1 MTVALRKMEIQR
13 NGNKKHGVVRFTE
26 VIIMS
31 GNNNQKS
38 AGYAIL
44 GVIIVFAIIGFFVSL
59 TEKEDPKCAFAG
71 CDNTVST
78 EGGYCYQHNTPG
90 KRRKA
95 AYGTSSSHSHS
106 TTSSGSS
113 SNSSGSSSNS
123 GSSSSS
129 YKPSS
134 SNSGSSSSSY
144 KPSSSNSKYNSSHS
158 HDSYDSGYDD
168 VYMDGDYDQDRYDRD
183 DDYAIGVDDAIE
195 EDIEDGDEGDW

>member
-1 MTVALRKMEIQR
+1 MTVALRKMEIKR

-38 AGYAIL
+38 AGYAML
-44 GVIIVFAIIGFFVSL
+44 GVIIVFAIIGFLVSL

-95 AYGTSSSHSHS
+95 TYGTSSSHSHS
-106 TTSSGSS
+106 TTSSGST
-113 SNSSGSSSNS
+113 SNSSG
-123 GSSSSS
+123 
-129 YKPSS
+129 SS

-183 DDYAIGVDDAIE
+183 DDYATGVDDAIE
-195 EDIEDGDEGDW
+195 EDIEDGNDGDW

>member
-1 MTVALRKMEIQR
+1 MTVALRRMEIQR

-106 TTSSGSS
+106 TTSSGST
-113 SNSSGSSSNS
+113 SNSSG
-123 GSSSSS
+123 
-129 YKPSS
+129 SS

-183 DDYAIGVDDAIE
+183 DDYATGVDDAIE
-195 EDIEDGDEGDW
+195 DDIEDGDEGDW

>member
-1 MTVALRKMEIQR
+1 MTVALRRMEIQR

-95 AYGTSSSHSHS
+95 AYVTSSSHRHS
-106 TTSSGSS
+106 TTSSGST
-113 SNSSGSSSNS
+113 SNSSG
-123 GSSSSS
+123 
-129 YKPSS
+129 SS

-183 DDYAIGVDDAIE
+183 DDYATGVDDAIE

>member
-31 GNNNQKS
+31 VNNNQKS
-38 AGYAIL
+38 AGYAML
-44 GVIIVFAIIGFFVSL
+44 GVIIVFAIIGFLVSL

-95 AYGTSSSHSHS
+95 TYGTSSSHSHS
-106 TTSSGSS
+106 TTSSGST
-113 SNSSGSSSNS
+113 SNSSGR
-123 GSSSSS
+123 
-129 YKPSS
+129 S

-183 DDYAIGVDDAIE
+183 DDYATGVDDAIE
-195 EDIEDGDEGDW
+195 EDIEDGNDGDW

>member
-1 MTVALRKMEIQR
+1 MTVALRRMEIQR

-38 AGYAIL
+38 VGYAIL

-95 AYGTSSSHSHS
+95 TYGTSSSHSHS
-106 TTSSGSS
+106 TTSSGST
-113 SNSSGSSSNS
+113 SNSSGSS
-123 GSSSSS
+123 
-129 YKPSS
+129 P
-134 SNSGSSSSSY
+134 NSGSSSSSY

-168 VYMDGDYDQDRYDRD
+168 VYMDGDYDQNRYDRD
-183 DDYAIGVDDAIE
+183 DDYATGVDDAIDD
-195 EDIEDGDEGDW
+195 DIEDGDEGNW

>member
-1 MTVALRKMEIQR
+1 
-13 NGNKKHGVVRFTE
+13 
-26 VIIMS
+26 MS

-106 TTSSGSS
+106 TTSSGST
-113 SNSSGSSSNS
+113 SNSSG
-123 GSSSSS
+123 
-129 YKPSS
+129 SS

-183 DDYAIGVDDAIE
+183 DDYATGVDDAIE

>member
-1 MTVALRKMEIQR
+1 
-13 NGNKKHGVVRFTE
+13 
-26 VIIMS
+26 MS

-38 AGYAIL
+38 VGYAIL

-95 AYGTSSSHSHS
+95 TYGTSS
-106 TTSSGSS
+106 TTGSGSS
-113 SNSSGSSSNS
+113 SNSSG
-123 GSSSSS
+123 
-129 YKPSS
+129 SS

-183 DDYAIGVDDAIE
+183 DDYATGVDDAIE

>member
-31 GNNNQKS
+31 INNNQKS

-95 AYGTSSSHSHS
+95 TYGTSSSHSHS
-106 TTSSGSS
+106 TTSSGST
-113 SNSSGSSSNS
+113 SNSSG
-123 GSSSSS
+123 
-129 YKPSS
+129 SS

-183 DDYAIGVDDAIE
+183 DDYATGVDDAIE
-195 EDIEDGDEGDW
+195 EDIEDGNDGDW

>member
-1 MTVALRKMEIQR
+1 MTVAFCKMEIQR

-106 TTSSGSS
+106 TTSSGST
-113 SNSSGSSSNS
+113 SNSSG
-123 GSSSSS
+123 
-129 YKPSS
+129 SS

-183 DDYAIGVDDAIE
+183 DDYATGVDDAIE
-195 EDIEDGDEGDW
+195 EDIEDGNDGDW

>member
-26 VIIMS
+26 IIIMS
-31 GNNNQKS
+31 VNNNQKS
-38 AGYAIL
+38 AGYAML
-44 GVIIVFAIIGFFVSL
+44 GVIIVFAIIGFLVSL

-95 AYGTSSSHSHS
+95 TYGTSSSHSHS
-106 TTSSGSS
+106 TTSSGST
-113 SNSSGSSSNS
+113 SNSSG
-123 GSSSSS
+123 
-129 YKPSS
+129 SS

-183 DDYAIGVDDAIE
+183 DDYATGVDDAIE
-195 EDIEDGDEGDW
+195 EDIEDGNDGDW

>member
-38 AGYAIL
+38 VGYAIL

-106 TTSSGSS
+106 TTSSTTG
-113 SNSSGSSSNS
+113 
-123 GSSSSS
+123 
-129 YKPSS
+129 
-134 SNSGSSSSSY
+134 SSY

-183 DDYAIGVDDAIE
+183 DDYATGVDDAIDD
-195 EDIEDGDEGDW
+195 DIEDGDEGDW

>member
-78 EGGYCYQHNTPG
+78 ALT
-90 KRRKA
+90 
-95 AYGTSSSHSHS
+95 
-106 TTSSGSS
+106 
-113 SNSSGSSSNS
+113 
-123 GSSSSS
+123 
-129 YKPSS
+129 
-134 SNSGSSSSSY
+134 
-144 KPSSSNSKYNSSHS
+144 
-158 HDSYDSGYDD
+158 
-168 VYMDGDYDQDRYDRD
+168 DGIKVILLFIPFRLQYLRERMK
-183 DDYAIGVDDAIE
+183 
-195 EDIEDGDEGDW
+195 

>member
-95 AYGTSSSHSHS
+95 AYGTSSS
-106 TTSSGSS
+106 
-113 SNSSGSSSNS
+113 
-123 GSSSSS
+123 
-129 YKPSS
+129 
-134 SNSGSSSSSY
+134 
-144 KPSSSNSKYNSSHS
+144 NSKYNSSHS

-183 DDYAIGVDDAIE
+183 DDYATGVDDAIE
-195 EDIEDGDEGDW
+195 DDIEDGDEGDW

>member
-31 GNNNQKS
+31 VNNNQKS
-38 AGYAIL
+38 AGYAML
-44 GVIIVFAIIGFFVSL
+44 GVIIVFVIIGFLVSL

-95 AYGTSSSHSHS
+95 TYGTSSSHSHS
-106 TTSSGSS
+106 TTSSGST
-113 SNSSGSSSNS
+113 SNSSG
-123 GSSSSS
+123 
-129 YKPSS
+129 SS

-183 DDYAIGVDDAIE
+183 DDYATGVDDAIE
-195 EDIEDGDEGDW
+195 EDIEDGNDGDW

>member
-1 MTVALRKMEIQR
+1 
-13 NGNKKHGVVRFTE
+13 
-26 VIIMS
+26 MS

-106 TTSSGSS
+106 TTSSGST
-113 SNSSGSSSNS
+113 SNSSG
-123 GSSSSS
+123 
-129 YKPSS
+129 SS

-183 DDYAIGVDDAIE
+183 DDYATGVDDAIE
-195 EDIEDGDEGDW
+195 EDIEDGNDGDW

>member
-26 VIIMS
+26 VIIMN

-106 TTSSGSS
+106 TTSSGST

-123 GSSSSS
+123 S
-129 YKPSS
+129 
-134 SNSGSSSSSY
+134 SSSSSY

-183 DDYAIGVDDAIE
+183 DDYATGVDDAIE

>member
-1 MTVALRKMEIQR
+1 MTVALCRMEIQR
-13 NGNKKHGVVRFTE
+13 NGNKKHGVLTFTE
-26 VIIMS
+26 VSMMS

-38 AGYAIL
+38 VGYAIL

-95 AYGTSSSHSHS
+95 TYGTSSSHSHS
-106 TTSSGSS
+106 TTSSTTGSGS
-113 SNSSGSSSNS
+113 TSNSSG
-123 GSSSSS
+123 
-129 YKPSS
+129 
-134 SNSGSSSSSY
+134 
-144 KPSSSNSKYNSSHS
+144 SSSNSKYNSSHS

-183 DDYAIGVDDAIE
+183 DDYATGVDDAIE
-195 EDIEDGDEGDW
+195 DDIEDGDEGDW

>member
-31 GNNNQKS
+31 GNNTQKS

-95 AYGTSSSHSHS
+95 TYGTSSSHSHS
-106 TTSSGSS
+106 TTSSGST
-113 SNSSGSSSNS
+113 SNSSG
-123 GSSSSS
+123 
-129 YKPSS
+129 SS

-183 DDYAIGVDDAIE
+183 DDYATGVDDAIE
-195 EDIEDGDEGDW
+195 EDIEDGNDGDW

>member
-31 GNNNQKS
+31 VNNNQKS
-38 AGYAIL
+38 AGYAML
-44 GVIIVFAIIGFFVSL
+44 GVIIVFAIIGFLVSL

-95 AYGTSSSHSHS
+95 TYGTSSSHSHS
-106 TTSSGSS
+106 TTSSGSTS
-113 SNSSGSSSNS
+113 HSSG
-123 GSSSSS
+123 
-129 YKPSS
+129 SS

-183 DDYAIGVDDAIE
+183 DDYATGVDDAIE
-195 EDIEDGDEGDW
+195 EDIEDGNDGDW

>member
-31 GNNNQKS
+31 VNNNQKS

-95 AYGTSSSHSHS
+95 TYGTSSSHSHS
-106 TTSSGSS
+106 TTSSGST

-134 SNSGSSSSSY
+134 SNS
-144 KPSSSNSKYNSSHS
+144 KY
-158 HDSYDSGYDD
+158 SYDSGYDD
-168 VYMDGDYDQDRYDRD
+168 VYMDGDYDQERYDRD
-183 DDYAIGVDDAIE
+183 DDYATGVDDAIE
-195 EDIEDGDEGDW
+195 DDIEDGDEGDW

>member
-1 MTVALRKMEIQR
+1 MAVALRKMEIQR

-95 AYGTSSSHSHS
+95 TYGTSSSHSHS

-113 SNSSGSSSNS
+113 SNSSG
-123 GSSSSS
+123 
-129 YKPSS
+129 SS

-183 DDYAIGVDDAIE
+183 DDYATGVDDAIE
-195 EDIEDGDEGDW
+195 DDIEDGDEGDW

>member
-1 MTVALRKMEIQR
+1 MTVALRRMEIQR

-95 AYGTSSSHSHS
+95 TYGTSSSHSHS
-106 TTSSGSS
+106 TTSSGFT
-113 SNSSGSSSNS
+113 SNSSG
-123 GSSSSS
+123 G
-129 YKPSS
+129 S

-183 DDYAIGVDDAIE
+183 DDYATGVDDAIE
-195 EDIEDGDEGDW
+195 DDIEDGDEGDW

>member
-38 AGYAIL
+38 AGYAML
-44 GVIIVFAIIGFFVSL
+44 GVIIVFAIIGFLVSL

-95 AYGTSSSHSHS
+95 TYGTSSSHSHS
-106 TTSSGSS
+106 TTSSGST
-113 SNSSGSSSNS
+113 SNSSG
-123 GSSSSS
+123 
-129 YKPSS
+129 SS

-183 DDYAIGVDDAIE
+183 DDYATGVDDAIE
-195 EDIEDGDEGDW
+195 EDIEDGNDGDW

>member
-1 MTVALRKMEIQR
+1 MTVALRRMEIQR

-38 AGYAIL
+38 VGYAIL

-95 AYGTSSSHSHS
+95 TYGTSSSHSHS
-106 TTSSGSS
+106 TTSSGST
-113 SNSSGSSSNS
+113 SNSSGSSPNS

-134 SNSGSSSSSY
+134 L
-144 KPSSSNSKYNSSHS
+144 NSKYNSSHS

-168 VYMDGDYDQDRYDRD
+168 VYMDGDYDQNRYDRD
-183 DDYAIGVDDAIE
+183 DDYATGVDDAIDD
-195 EDIEDGDEGDW
+195 DIEDGDEGDW

>member
-1 MTVALRKMEIQR
+1 MTVALRRMEIQR

-106 TTSSGSS
+106 TTSSGST
-113 SNSSGSSSNS
+113 SNSSG
-123 GSSSSS
+123 
-129 YKPSS
+129 SS

-183 DDYAIGVDDAIE
+183 DDYATGVDDAIE

>member
-31 GNNNQKS
+31 VNNNQKS
-38 AGYAIL
+38 AGYAML
-44 GVIIVFAIIGFFVSL
+44 GVIIVFAIIGFLVSL

-95 AYGTSSSHSHS
+95 TYGTSSSHSHS
-106 TTSSGSS
+106 TTSSGST
-113 SNSSGSSSNS
+113 SNSSG
-123 GSSSSS
+123 
-129 YKPSS
+129 SS

-183 DDYAIGVDDAIE
+183 DDYATGVDDAIE

>member
-31 GNNNQKS
+31 VNNNQKS

-95 AYGTSSSHSHS
+95 TYGTSSSHSHS
-106 TTSSGSS
+106 TTSSGST
-113 SNSSGSSSNS
+113 SNSSG
-123 GSSSSS
+123 
-129 YKPSS
+129 SS

-158 HDSYDSGYDD
+158 YDSYDSGYDD
-168 VYMDGDYDQDRYDRD
+168 VYMDGDYDQERYDRD
-183 DDYAIGVDDAIE
+183 DDYATGVDDAIE
-195 EDIEDGDEGDW
+195 DDIEDGDEGDW

>member
-106 TTSSGSS
+106 TTSSGST
-113 SNSSGSSSNS
+113 SNSSG
-123 GSSSSS
+123 
-129 YKPSS
+129 SS

-168 VYMDGDYDQDRYDRD
+168 IYMDGDYDQDRYDRD
-183 DDYAIGVDDAIE
+183 DDYATGVDDAIDD
-195 EDIEDGDEGDW
+195 DIEDGDEGDW

>member
-38 AGYAIL
+38 VGYAIL

-95 AYGTSSSHSHS
+95 TYGTSSSHSHS
-106 TTSSGSS
+106 TTSSGST
-113 SNSSGSSSNS
+113 SNSSG
-123 GSSSSS
+123 
-129 YKPSS
+129 SS

-183 DDYAIGVDDAIE
+183 DDYATGVDDAIE
-195 EDIEDGDEGDW
+195 EDIEDGNDGDW